1 MLFRS
6 EKYLSRIRQF
16 YDQDDII
23 KVITGVRRCGKSSL
37 MKTVE
42 EELVTEGVSQDN
54 IIYLD
59 LDRRENRH
67 IKTPDQLEKLIET
80 NIKDN
85 EHLNYLFI
93 DEVQNVENFE
103 EVINGFRTD
112 GGFSIFIK

>member
-1 MLFRS
+1 MLFRR
-6 EKYLSRIRQF
+6 EKYLSRIRPF

-59 LDRRENRH
+59 LDRRGNRH

-85 EHLNYLFI
+85 EHFK
-93 DEVQNVENFE
+93 VVPRK
-103 EVINGFRTD
+103 RTEL
-112 GGFSIFIK
+112 